1 MSKRRENLS
10 SRRGLDRSFCDA
22 AAAAGVVASAI
33 AVPADVAVVAIRN

>member
-1 MSKRRENLS
+1 MSFS
-10 SRRGLDRSFCDA
+10 VAAA